1 MLTIL
6 FLPIPPILIDLGLAF
21 SIALSAL
28 ILMVA
33 LWIQRPLDFSAF
45 PTVLLIATI
54 LRLALNVATT
64 RLILSRGGEGEQAA
78 GHVVAGFSKFV
89 MGGDF
94 VIGLIIFAIL
104 VTVNFVVITK
114 GATRIAE
121 VGARFTLDAIPGK
134 QMAIDADLSAGLID
148 DKEAQRRRRE
158 LEEESAFFGAMDGAS
173 KFVRGDAI
181 AGLIITA
188 INIFGGIIIGVTHH
202 GLTLSRAADVYTKL
216 SVGDGLVSQMP
227 ALIVSL
233 SAGLLVSKG
242 GTRGSAEQAVLRQ
255 LSGYP
260 RAVSAAALMMFVLA
274 IMPGLPMAPFVLLG
288 GVMAFVGYTLPRRQ
302 AARDRKEDARKADER
317 AQTAAKESVKESL
330 KTAEIELALGGH
342 LSVHLLGSRTE
353 LGHRVAKIR
362 KKFAKQYG
370 FVIPEIKLTD
380 NLSIDPKGYQI
391 RIHDTR
397 VAHGE
402 LRLGEVLVLVDKD
415 GKPDVPGEEVD
426 RTRLRH
432 EGAVGD
438 GGFHRR
444 SQATGLQT
452 GRQSVGSAHASERGD
467 QGESR
472 PAPVLQGHARAARPA
487 RSRIQAPDRG
497 SLPVTDF
504 LFGPAGDPE
513 DPAGRARVDPQ
524 SPSDPRGD
532 RGDRAPCAALRTG
545 GGACP
550 HAACPADLR
559 RPLRQRRAQRGP
571 PRQSLGSRLPPEP
584 EARPQGGRRRIRRR
598 SAPDR
603 AVRDGSQ
610 RGDPQVHRERHQR
623 GAGGDPGGPSLCPDD
638 PGTGVPDTAGPVACG
653 GRAQRRD
660 QSARSHI
667 VISSLADSVLVT
679 FIVFCRIGACLM
691 FVPGYS
697 SVNVPAQVRLFI
709 ALVTTFALTPIL
721 IAVLK
726 PLTDQAAPLTLALLI
741 GSEVLV
747 GSVIGLGGRVFFL
760 ALQTMATVMASAIGL
775 SNIPGTP
782 IGDTDPAPALVPL
795 IMASVTTLFFMTD
808 QHWQVLRGLMNSYD
822 VWHPGA
828 RLGGSMALDQLVSRL
843 SEAFVLTLRIASPFI
858 VYSVIVNLA
867 VGLINKLTPAIPVY
881 FISVPFVLFG
891 GFLLLYLTSDELLT
905 QFMLGVSSWLSE

>member
-1 MLTIL
+1 MADTLVASLPTPRRLGADAFFAGGIVAMLTIL

-181 AGLIITA
+181 AGLLITA

-255 LSGYP
+255 LGGYP

-274 IMPGLPMAPFVLLG
+274 LMPGLPLAPFVLLG
-288 GVMAFVGYTLPRRQ
+288 GVMAFVGYSLPRQQ
-302 AARDRKEDARKADER
+302 AARERKEAALKADER
-317 AQTAAKESVKESL
+317 AQIEAKESVKEQL

-353 LGHRVAKIR
+353 LAHRVAKIR

-370 FVIPEIKLTD
+370 FVVPEIKLTD

-415 GKPDVPGEEVD
+415 GKPDVPGEEVIEPAFGMKALWVTEAFTD
-426 RTRLRH
+426 EVKRQGCKPVDNLSVLLTHLSEVIRANLAQLLSYKDMRALLDRLDPEYKRLVEDLCPSQISYSGLLAILKILLAERVSIRNLHLVLEAIAEIAPHVRRSEQVAEHVRTRL
-432 EGAVGD
+432 AQQICGD
-438 GGFHRR
+438 LSDNGVLNVIRLGNRWDLAFH
-444 SQATGLQT
+444 
-452 GRQSVGSAHASERGD
+452 QSLKRDAKGD
-467 QGESR
+467 VVEFD
-472 PAPVLQGHARAARPA
+472 A
-487 RSRIQAPDRG
+487 
-497 SLPVTDF
+497 
-504 LFGPAGDPE
+504 
-513 DPAGRARVDPQ
+513 
-524 SPSDPRGD
+524 DPRLIEQF
-532 RGDRAPCAALRTG
+532 ATEASAAIRKFTESGTSVVLAVT
-545 GGACP
+545 
-550 HAACPADLR
+550 
-559 RPLRQRRAQRGP
+559 
-571 PRQSLGSRLPPEP
+571 P
-584 EARPQGGRRRIRRR
+584 EARPY
-598 SAPDR
+598 
-603 AVRDGSQ
+603 VR
-610 RGDPQVHRERHQR
+610 
-623 GAGGDPGGPSLCPDD
+623 
-638 PGTGVPDTAGPVACG
+638 
-653 GRAQRRD
+653 
-660 QSARSHI
+660 
-667 VISSLADSVLVT
+667 
-679 FIVFCRIGACLM
+679 M
-691 FVPGYS
+691 
-697 SVNVPAQVRLFI
+697 
-709 ALVTTFALTPIL
+709 IL
-721 IAVLK
+721 
-726 PLTDQAAPLTLALLI
+726 
-741 GSEVLV
+741 E
-747 GSVIGLGGRVFFL
+747 RVFPTL
-760 ALQTMATVMASAIGL
+760 PVLSHVEVARCAEIRALGAI
-775 SNIPGTP
+775 S
-782 IGDTDPAPALVPL
+782 
-795 IMASVTTLFFMTD
+795 
-808 QHWQVLRGLMNSYD
+808 
-822 VWHPGA
+822 
-828 RLGGSMALDQLVSRL
+828 
-843 SEAFVLTLRIASPFI
+843 
-858 VYSVIVNLA
+858 
-867 VGLINKLTPAIPVY
+867 
-881 FISVPFVLFG
+881 
-891 GFLLLYLTSDELLT
+891 
-905 QFMLGVSSWLSE
+905 

>member
-1 MLTIL
+1 MADTLAASLPSPRRLGADAFFAGGIVAMLTIL

-78 GHVVAGFSKFV
+78 GYVVAGFSKFV

-181 AGLIITA
+181 AALIITA

-274 IMPGLPMAPFVLLG
+274 LMPGLPMAPFVLLG
-288 GVMAFVGYTLPRRQ
+288 GVMAFVGYSLPRR
-302 AARDRKEDARKADER
+302 AAALRQKEDARKADER
-317 AQTAAKESVKESL
+317 AQVEAKDSVKEQL
-330 KTAEIELALGGH
+330 KTAEIELSLGGH

-353 LGHRVAKIR
+353 LAHRVAKIR

-370 FVIPEIKLTD
+370 FVVPEIKLTD
-380 NLSIDPKGYQI
+380 NLSIDPKGYQF

-415 GKPDVPGEEVD
+415 GKPDVPGEEVIEPAFGMKALWVTEAFTD
-426 RTRLRH
+426 EVKRQGCKPVDNLSVLLTHLSEVIRANLAQLLSYKDMRGLLDRLDPEYKRLVEDLCPSQISYSGLLAILKILLAERVSIRNLHLILEAIAEIAPHVRRSEHVAEHVRTRL
-432 EGAVGD
+432 AQQICGD
-438 GGFHRR
+438 LSDNGVLNVVRLGNRWDLAFH
-444 SQATGLQT
+444 
-452 GRQSVGSAHASERGD
+452 QSLKRDAKGD
-467 QGESR
+467 VVEFD
-472 PAPVLQGHARAARPA
+472 A
-487 RSRIQAPDRG
+487 
-497 SLPVTDF
+497 
-504 LFGPAGDPE
+504 
-513 DPAGRARVDPQ
+513 
-524 SPSDPRGD
+524 DPRLIEQF
-532 RGDRAPCAALRTG
+532 ATEASAAIRKFTENGTSVVLAVT
-545 GGACP
+545 
-550 HAACPADLR
+550 
-559 RPLRQRRAQRGP
+559 
-571 PRQSLGSRLPPEP
+571 P
-584 EARPQGGRRRIRRR
+584 EARPYVRMILERVFPTLPILSHVEVAR
-598 SAPDR
+598 SAEIR
-603 AVRDGSQ
+603 AL
-610 RGDPQVHRERHQR
+610 
-623 GAGGDPGGPSLCPDD
+623 GA
-638 PGTGVPDTAGPVACG
+638 
-653 GRAQRRD
+653 
-660 QSARSHI
+660 
-667 VISSLADSVLVT
+667 
-679 FIVFCRIGACLM
+679 
-691 FVPGYS
+691 
-697 SVNVPAQVRLFI
+697 
-709 ALVTTFALTPIL
+709 
-721 IAVLK
+721 
-726 PLTDQAAPLTLALLI
+726 
-741 GSEVLV
+741 
-747 GSVIGLGGRVFFL
+747 
-760 ALQTMATVMASAIGL
+760 
-775 SNIPGTP
+775 
-782 IGDTDPAPALVPL
+782 
-795 IMASVTTLFFMTD
+795 
-808 QHWQVLRGLMNSYD
+808 
-822 VWHPGA
+822 
-828 RLGGSMALDQLVSRL
+828 VS
-843 SEAFVLTLRIASPFI
+843 
-858 VYSVIVNLA
+858 
-867 VGLINKLTPAIPVY
+867 
-881 FISVPFVLFG
+881 
-891 GFLLLYLTSDELLT
+891 
-905 QFMLGVSSWLSE
+905 

>member
-1 MLTIL
+1 MSDTLAASLPTPRRLGADAFFAGGIVAMLTIL

-64 RLILSRGGEGEQAA
+64 RLILSRGGEGENAA

-173 KFVRGDAI
+173 KFVRGDAV

-202 GLTLSRAADVYTKL
+202 GLTLARAADVYTKL
-216 SVGDGLVSQMP
+216 SVGDGLVTQMP

-255 LSGYP
+255 LGGYP

-274 IMPGLPMAPFVLLG
+274 LMPGLPTAPFLLLG
-288 GVMAFVGYTLPRRQ
+288 GVMAFVGYSLPRRQ
-302 AARDRKEDARKADER
+302 AALRRKEDARNADER
-317 AQTAAKESVKESL
+317 AQVDAKESVKESL

-353 LGHRVAKIR
+353 LAHRVAKIR

-370 FVIPEIKLTD
+370 FVVPEIKLTD

-397 VAHGE
+397 VAQGE

-415 GKPDVPGEEVD
+415 GKPDVPGEEVIEPAFGMKALWVTD
-426 RTRLRH
+426 AFTDEVKRQGCKPVDNLSVLLTHLSEVIRANLAQLLSYKDMRGLLDRLDPEYKRLVEDLCPSQISYSGLLAILKILLAERVSIRNLHLILEAIAEIAPHVRRSEQVAEHVRTRL
-432 EGAVGD
+432 AQQICGD
-438 GGFHRR
+438 LSDNGVLNVVRLGNRWDLAFH
-444 SQATGLQT
+444 
-452 GRQSVGSAHASERGD
+452 QSLKRDAKGD
-467 QGESR
+467 VVEFN
-472 PAPVLQGHARAARPA
+472 A
-487 RSRIQAPDRG
+487 
-497 SLPVTDF
+497 
-504 LFGPAGDPE
+504 
-513 DPAGRARVDPQ
+513 
-524 SPSDPRGD
+524 DPRLIEQF
-532 RGDRAPCAALRTG
+532 ATEASAAIRKFTENGTSVVLAVT
-545 GGACP
+545 
-550 HAACPADLR
+550 
-559 RPLRQRRAQRGP
+559 
-571 PRQSLGSRLPPEP
+571 P
-584 EARPQGGRRRIRRR
+584 EARPY
-598 SAPDR
+598 
-603 AVRDGSQ
+603 VRMIL
-610 RGDPQVHRERHQR
+610 ERVFPTLPILSH
-623 GAGGDPGGPSLCPDD
+623 
-638 PGTGVPDTAGPVACG
+638 VEV
-653 GRAQRRD
+653 
-660 QSARSHI
+660 ARSTEI
-667 VISSLADSVLVT
+667 RALGAIS
-679 FIVFCRIGACLM
+679 
-691 FVPGYS
+691 
-697 SVNVPAQVRLFI
+697 
-709 ALVTTFALTPIL
+709 
-721 IAVLK
+721 
-726 PLTDQAAPLTLALLI
+726 
-741 GSEVLV
+741 
-747 GSVIGLGGRVFFL
+747 
-760 ALQTMATVMASAIGL
+760 
-775 SNIPGTP
+775 
-782 IGDTDPAPALVPL
+782 
-795 IMASVTTLFFMTD
+795 
-808 QHWQVLRGLMNSYD
+808 
-822 VWHPGA
+822 
-828 RLGGSMALDQLVSRL
+828 
-843 SEAFVLTLRIASPFI
+843 
-858 VYSVIVNLA
+858 
-867 VGLINKLTPAIPVY
+867 
-881 FISVPFVLFG
+881 
-891 GFLLLYLTSDELLT
+891 
-905 QFMLGVSSWLSE
+905 

>member
-1 MLTIL
+1 MADTLAASLPNPRRVGADAFFAGGIVAMLTIL
-6 FLPIPPILIDLGLAF
+6 FLPIPPFLIDLGLAF

-158 LEEESAFFGAMDGAS
+158 LEEESSFFGAMDGAS

-216 SVGDGLVSQMP
+216 SVGDGLVTQMP

-274 IMPGLPMAPFVLLG
+274 LMPGLPMAPFMLLG

-302 AARDRKEDARKADER
+302 AARERKEDARKADER
-317 AQTAAKESVKESL
+317 AQVDAKESVKESL

-353 LGHRVAKIR
+353 LAHRVAKIR

-397 VAHGE
+397 IAIGE

-415 GKPDVPGEEVD
+415 GKPDVPGEEVIEPAFGMKALWVTEAFTD
-426 RTRLRH
+426 EVKRQGCKPVDNLSVLLTHLSEVLRANLAQLLSYKDMRGLLDRLDPEYKRLIEDLCPSQISYSGLLAILKILLAERVSIRNLHLILEAIAEIAPHVRRSEQVAEHVRTRL
-432 EGAVGD
+432 AQQICGD
-438 GGFHRR
+438 LSDNGVLNVVRLGNRWDLAFH
-444 SQATGLQT
+444 
-452 GRQSVGSAHASERGD
+452 QSLKRDAKGD
-467 QGESR
+467 IVEFD
-472 PAPVLQGHARAARPA
+472 A
-487 RSRIQAPDRG
+487 
-497 SLPVTDF
+497 
-504 LFGPAGDPE
+504 
-513 DPAGRARVDPQ
+513 
-524 SPSDPRGD
+524 DPRLIEQF
-532 RGDRAPCAALRTG
+532 ATEASAAIRKFTENGTSIVLAVT
-545 GGACP
+545 
-550 HAACPADLR
+550 
-559 RPLRQRRAQRGP
+559 
-571 PRQSLGSRLPPEP
+571 P
-584 EARPQGGRRRIRRR
+584 EARPYVRMILERVFPTLPILSHVEVAR
-598 SAPDR
+598 SAEIR
-603 AVRDGSQ
+603 AL
-610 RGDPQVHRERHQR
+610 
-623 GAGGDPGGPSLCPDD
+623 GA
-638 PGTGVPDTAGPVACG
+638 
-653 GRAQRRD
+653 
-660 QSARSHI
+660 
-667 VISSLADSVLVT
+667 IS
-679 FIVFCRIGACLM
+679 
-691 FVPGYS
+691 
-697 SVNVPAQVRLFI
+697 
-709 ALVTTFALTPIL
+709 
-721 IAVLK
+721 
-726 PLTDQAAPLTLALLI
+726 
-741 GSEVLV
+741 
-747 GSVIGLGGRVFFL
+747 
-760 ALQTMATVMASAIGL
+760 
-775 SNIPGTP
+775 
-782 IGDTDPAPALVPL
+782 
-795 IMASVTTLFFMTD
+795 
-808 QHWQVLRGLMNSYD
+808 
-822 VWHPGA
+822 
-828 RLGGSMALDQLVSRL
+828 
-843 SEAFVLTLRIASPFI
+843 
-858 VYSVIVNLA
+858 
-867 VGLINKLTPAIPVY
+867 
-881 FISVPFVLFG
+881 
-891 GFLLLYLTSDELLT
+891 
-905 QFMLGVSSWLSE
+905 

>member
-1 MLTIL
+1 MADTLAASLPTPRRLGADAFFAGGIVAMLTIL

-216 SVGDGLVSQMP
+216 SVGDGLVTQMP

-255 LSGYP
+255 LGGYP
-260 RAVSAAALMMFVLA
+260 RAVSAASLMMFVLA
-274 IMPGLPMAPFVLLG
+274 LMPGLPMAPFVLLG
-288 GVMAFVGYTLPRRQ
+288 GAMAFVGYSLPRRQ
-302 AARDRKEDARKADER
+302 AAREKKEHARKADER
-317 AQTAAKESVKESL
+317 AQADAKESVKESL
-330 KTAEIELALGGH
+330 KTAEIEVSLGGH
-342 LSVHLLGSRTE
+342 LSVHLLGARTE
-353 LGHRVAKIR
+353 LGHRVSKLR

-370 FVIPEIKLTD
+370 FVIPEIKLSD

-397 VAHGE
+397 IAHGE

-415 GKPDVPGEEVD
+415 GKPDVPGEEVIEPAFGMKALWVTEAFTD
-426 RTRLRH
+426 EVKRQGCKPVDNLSVLLTHLSEVLRANLAQLLSYKDMRGLLDRLDPEYKRLVEDLCPSQISYSGLLAILKILLAERVSIRKLHLILEAIAEIAPHVRRSEQVAEHVRTRL
-432 EGAVGD
+432 AQQICGD
-438 GGFHRR
+438 LSDNGVLNVVRLGNRWDLAFH
-444 SQATGLQT
+444 
-452 GRQSVGSAHASERGD
+452 QSLKRDAK
-467 QGESR
+467 GEVFEFD
-472 PAPVLQGHARAARPA
+472 A
-487 RSRIQAPDRG
+487 
-497 SLPVTDF
+497 
-504 LFGPAGDPE
+504 
-513 DPAGRARVDPQ
+513 
-524 SPSDPRGD
+524 DPRLIEQF
-532 RGDRAPCAALRTG
+532 ATEASAAIRKFTENGTSVVLAVT
-545 GGACP
+545 
-550 HAACPADLR
+550 
-559 RPLRQRRAQRGP
+559 
-571 PRQSLGSRLPPEP
+571 P
-584 EARPQGGRRRIRRR
+584 EARPYVRMILERVFPTLPVLSHVEVAR
-598 SAPDR
+598 SAEIR
-603 AVRDGSQ
+603 AL
-610 RGDPQVHRERHQR
+610 
-623 GAGGDPGGPSLCPDD
+623 GA
-638 PGTGVPDTAGPVACG
+638 
-653 GRAQRRD
+653 
-660 QSARSHI
+660 
-667 VISSLADSVLVT
+667 IS
-679 FIVFCRIGACLM
+679 
-691 FVPGYS
+691 
-697 SVNVPAQVRLFI
+697 
-709 ALVTTFALTPIL
+709 
-721 IAVLK
+721 
-726 PLTDQAAPLTLALLI
+726 
-741 GSEVLV
+741 
-747 GSVIGLGGRVFFL
+747 
-760 ALQTMATVMASAIGL
+760 
-775 SNIPGTP
+775 
-782 IGDTDPAPALVPL
+782 
-795 IMASVTTLFFMTD
+795 
-808 QHWQVLRGLMNSYD
+808 
-822 VWHPGA
+822 
-828 RLGGSMALDQLVSRL
+828 
-843 SEAFVLTLRIASPFI
+843 
-858 VYSVIVNLA
+858 
-867 VGLINKLTPAIPVY
+867 
-881 FISVPFVLFG
+881 
-891 GFLLLYLTSDELLT
+891 
-905 QFMLGVSSWLSE
+905 